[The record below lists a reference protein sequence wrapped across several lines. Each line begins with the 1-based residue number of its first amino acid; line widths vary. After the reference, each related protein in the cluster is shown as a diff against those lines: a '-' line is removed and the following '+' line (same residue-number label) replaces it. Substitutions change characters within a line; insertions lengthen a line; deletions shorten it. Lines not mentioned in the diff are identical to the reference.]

1 MQFLD
6 SKKYKVKLIDQY
18 ETFVSVD
25 GADDYYISSYG
36 RLVHL
41 IYDQPVIIPNRINST
56 GDVTTMIKWNHNETE
71 TNVLVASLECKAF
84 LVNETELTKI
94 GYFDGDKQNLDCRNL
109 CYLKDD
115 EEQDVLNDPE
125 LAEMIRKRQLI
136 KSYYNLNDYR
146 LNQMYYNCFTR
157 CYNKKYP
164 EKHKYYEDAEVCAE
178 WYNDKN
184 SFYKW
189 VRNNFYAYPRKLEL
203 DKDIMSIWT
212 GKRIYAPDNCCFI
225 PARVNQLF
233 RNFIYESNTHIKEI
247 KLKNGSTTYRVNM
260 RCLQTAKNFDT
271 FEEARFA
278 VKANKLAL
286 ISNVLNEFNDCK
298 FDGYDVPQYIIDAIR
313 EWYRAIKAD
322 EINLTASA

>member
-25 GADDYYISSYG
+25 DAKDYFISSRG
-36 RLVHL
+36 RLVRL
-41 IYDQPVIIPNRINST
+41 IYDQAVIVPQQYNSE
-56 GDVTTMIKWNHNETE
+56 GEVTTEIKWNGDDAVTE
-71 TNVLVASLECKAF
+71 VIAASLVGKAF
-84 LVNETELTKI
+84 LVNQTDLKKI
-94 GYFDGDKQNLDCRNL
+94 GYLDGNKKNIDCRNL

-115 EEQDVLNDPE
+115 EGQDVLKDPE
-125 LAEMIRKRQLI
+125 MVEHIRTYQL

-146 LNQMYYNCFTR
+146 LNQLYYNCFTR

-164 EKHKYYEDAEVCAE
+164 EKYRYYKDAEVCAE
-178 WYNDKN
+178 WYNDKY

-189 VRNNFYAYPRKLEL
+189 VRNNFYEYPRKLEL

-247 KLKNGSTTYRVNM
+247 KRKNGSTTYRVNM

-286 ISNVLNEFNDCK
+286 ISNVLNEFNNCK
-298 FDGYDVPQYIIDAIR
+298 LDGYDVPQNIIDAIR
-313 EWYRAIKAD
+313 EWHRAIEAD
-322 EINLTASA
+322 EINLTATA